1 MLFNSVAFLIFLP
14 VVVLLYYLLPQ
25 KYRWIL
31 LLSASYVFYGSWKI
45 EFLSLIIFSTVV
57 DFLVAKRLYITET
70 TWKRN
75 SLLGI
80 SLVSNLGLL
89 FVFKY
94 LVLFLPSVDP
104 MIANIYTVDH
114 PVLGFFVQG
123 IYFTIPVG
131 ISFYTF
137 QTLSYTLDIY
147 HKRVTPENHL
157 GHFALFVTFFPQLVA
172 GPIERFSRLMPQLKA
187 THRATY
193 EQFQKAFRLM
203 LYGFFIKMCIA
214 DNLSPLVDLVYD
226 NPSQFNTWSAW
237 FGSFAFGLQIYTD
250 FAGYSLIAQGAA
262 LCLGINL
269 IDNFR
274 TPYFSTSIGEFWN
287 RWHISLSTWF
297 RDYVYIPLG
306 GNKVSMIR
314 WVVNIMAVFI
324 ISGFWHGANYTFLI
338 WGAIHGALYLIER
351 GINARKRLP
360 QTRLVKVLGAVFIF
374 AGVNLAWL
382 FFRID
387 SIENI
392 TDHTSALLSNSGSV
406 SLDLTWPLMSMIGLF
421 IVFEIFLYNTRID
434 QLMAKLSFPIRWGVY
449 GILIW
454 CITAWAGVTNHP
466 FIYFQF

>member
-25 KYRWIL
+25 KFCWVL
-31 LLSASYVFYGSWKI
+31 LLAASYVFYGSWKI
-45 EFLSLIIFSTVV
+45 EFLCLIIFSTIV
-57 DFLVAKRLYITET
+57 DFYVGKLMHRATEK
-70 TWKRN
+70 WRRN
-75 SLLGI
+75 ALLAVSLTA
-80 SLVSNLGLL
+80 NLGLL

-94 LVLFLPSVDP
+94 LVLFLPPMDP

-114 PVLGFFVQG
+114 PFLGFIVQG

-137 QTLSYTLDIY
+137 QTLSYTIDIY
-147 HKRVTPENHL
+147 HRRIEPETHI

-172 GPIERFSRLMPQLKA
+172 GPIERFSRLMPQLKEK
-187 THRATY
+187 HQATY
-193 EQFQKAFRLM
+193 RQFQKAFRLM

-214 DNLSPLVDLVYD
+214 DNLSPLVDMVYD
-226 NPSQFNTWSAW
+226 NPALFNGWSTW
-237 FGSFAFGLQIYTD
+237 FGTFGFGLQIYTD

-269 IDNFR
+269 IDNFK

-287 RWHISLSTWF
+287 RWHISLSNWF
-297 RDYVYIPLG
+297 RDYLYIPLG
-306 GNKVSMIR
+306 GNKVSLLR
-314 WVVNIMAVFI
+314 WSVNILAVFI

-338 WGAIHGALYLIER
+338 WGAIHGLLYLVER

-360 QTRLVKVLGAVFIF
+360 QTRLVRFIGGVQIF
-374 AGVNLAWL
+374 ASVNLAWL

-387 SIENI
+387 TL
-392 TDHTSALLSNSGSV
+392 TDVPNHV
-406 SLDLTWPLMSMIGLF
+406 SQLFHSTGATVLELTWPLVAMLGVFL
-421 IVFEIFLYNTRID
+421 VFELLLYNNRID
-434 QLMAKLSFPIRWGVY
+434 RLLDKFNLPLRWTIYALFV
-449 GILIW
+449 W

>member
-25 KYRWIL
+25 KYRWVL
-31 LLSASYVFYGSWKI
+31 LLAASYYFYGSWKI
-45 EFLSLIIFSTVV
+45 EFLTLIIFSTIV
-57 DFLVAKRLYITET
+57 DFVVGKQMHKAQQK
-70 TWKRN
+70 WKRN
-75 SLLGI
+75 VLLGI
-80 SLVSNLGLL
+80 SLTANLGLL

-94 LVLFLPSVDP
+94 LVLFMPPLDP

-114 PVLGFFVQG
+114 PFLGFILQG

-137 QTLSYTLDIY
+137 QTLSYSLDIY
-147 HKRVTPENHL
+147 HRRIEPETHL

-172 GPIERFSRLMPQLKA
+172 GPIERFSRLMPQLKEK
-187 THRATY
+187 HQATY
-193 EQFQKAFRLM
+193 EQFQKAFRLI

-214 DNLSPLVDLVYD
+214 DNLSPLVDLIYD
-226 NPSQFNTWSAW
+226 NPSLFNGWSTW
-237 FGSFAFGLQIYTD
+237 FGTFGFGLQIYTD

-269 IDNFR
+269 IDNFK

-297 RDYVYIPLG
+297 RDYLYIPLG
-306 GNKVSMIR
+306 GNKVTLLR
-314 WVVNIMAVFI
+314 WTVNILAVFI
-324 ISGFWHGANYTFLI
+324 ISGFWHGANYTFII
-338 WGAIHGALYLIER
+338 WGAIHGLLYLIER
-351 GINARKRLP
+351 SINARKRLP
-360 QTRLVKVLGAVFIF
+360 QTRFVRIIGGLFIF
-374 AGVNLAWL
+374 VAVNFAWL

-387 SIENI
+387 DIGSVQP
-392 TDHTSALLSNSGSV
+392 HLSALLDIVGTKE
-406 SLDLTWPLMSMIGLF
+406 LDIQWPLFAMLGLF
-421 IVFEIFLYNTRID
+421 IVLEVALYNNRID
-434 QLMAKLSFPIRWGVY
+434 RLLDKLNLPLRWTIYGVF
-449 GILIW
+449 IW